1 MYQQL
6 IDELAGYTGEGGV
19 TPSDL
24 LSLPAGLRRIL
35 TWLTRHGGSVSLA
48 ELSSEVGC
56 ELDEAQQLAD
66 TFVAHG
72 LLVAE
77 ENQGQISYNI
87 RMARVRTRGRT
98 PDRLKNLFD

>member
-6 IDELAGYTGEGGV
+6 LDELAGYTGEGGV

-24 LSLPAGLRRIL
+24 LSLPDGLRRLL
-35 TWLTRHGGSVSLA
+35 TWLTRHGNVGVEDLCH
-48 ELSSEVGC
+48 EVGC
-56 ELDEAQQLAD
+56 EQEQAQNVAD
-66 TFVAHG
+66 TLIARG

-77 ENQGQISYNI
+77 EHAGQVRYSV